1 MLVSVWDL
9 QRQFDTKLRDTAS
22 AREKITEK
30 ETLKSIKY
38 TKKSSIMPPEK
49 RNKFLDADE
58 SEDDLDQGYDSE
70 AEELRKGGRSAKR
83 RKVDSEDED
92 NFSDGENDTP
102 KNAAAGDDEE
112 DDDDEAGGAAAS
124 DDEDQDRPSGSTKK
138 SKSSTELP
146 DVSKALTKKNLV
158 ATEEAVKK
166 SGVVYVSRIPPFMKP
181 QKLRSLLEPYGR
193 INRIFLAPE
202 DPAAHARRVKA
213 GGNKKK
219 SYTEGWV
226 EFVRKRD
233 AKAVC
238 ELLNARNI
246 GGKKGSYYHDDI
258 WTLKYLKGFKWRHL
272 TEQISAENAERTSR
286 MRAEIS
292 KAGKENK
299 EFVRNVER
307 ARVLDGIAA
316 TKAKRGKKQQ
326 QPQQPAA
333 SGAAGD
339 GEAGEKRRT
348 VFKQIPLAER
358 KSGEAAGGA
367 KPAGDVARVL
377 GKIF

>member
-1 MLVSVWDL
+1 M
-9 QRQFDTKLRDTAS
+9 A
-22 AREKITEK
+22 
-30 ETLKSIKY
+30 
-38 TKKSSIMPPEK
+38 PEK
-49 RNKFLDADE
+49 RNKFLEAEDSD
-58 SEDDLDQGYDSE
+58 DDLDQGYDSE

-92 NFSDGENDTP
+92 DFSD
-102 KNAAAGDDEE
+102 EE
-112 DDDDEAGGAAAS
+112 RDASKTGGGAS
-124 DDEDQDRPSGSTKK
+124 DDEDDADEDAEASTSSKKDSRPSTAVD
-138 SKSSTELP
+138 LP
-146 DVSKALTKKNLV
+146 DISKPLTKKNLV

-166 SGVVYVSRIPPFMKP
+166 SGVVYISRIPPFMKP
-181 QKLRSLLEPYGR
+181 QKLRSLLEPYGK

-202 DPAAHARRVKA
+202 DPSAHARRVKN

-226 EFVRKRD
+226 EFLRKRD
-233 AKAVC
+233 AKAMC
-238 ELLNARNI
+238 ELLNARTI

-292 KAGKENK
+292 KASKENK

-307 ARVLDGIAA
+307 ARVMDGIAA
-316 TKAKRGKKQQ
+316 TKAKRSGKQGAGAAADEEGVASGSG
-326 QPQQPAA
+326 AA
-333 SGAAGD
+333 SGADHGPAN
-339 GEAGEKRRT
+339 KRRT
-348 VFKQIPLAER
+348 VFKQIPLADR
-358 KSGEAAGGA
+358 KSDASSGG

>member
-1 MLVSVWDL
+1 M
-9 QRQFDTKLRDTAS
+9 A
-22 AREKITEK
+22 
-30 ETLKSIKY
+30 
-38 TKKSSIMPPEK
+38 PEK
-49 RNKFLDADE
+49 RNAFLDADE

-83 RKVDSEDED
+83 RKVDEEDED
-92 NFSDGENDTP
+92 DFSDEEEEHDTP
-102 KNAAAGDDEE
+102 KKNSAAVATADDDQEDDDEE
-112 DDDDEAGGAAAS
+112 A
-124 DDEDQDRPSGSTKK
+124 DQDEQSEDPSAKK
-138 SKSSTELP
+138 SSKSSAAEADLP
-146 DVSKALTKKNLV
+146 GVSKPLTKKNLV

-166 SGVVYVSRIPPFMKP
+166 SGVVYISRVPPFMKP
-181 QKLRSLLEPYGR
+181 QKLRSLLEPYGK

-213 GGNKKK
+213 GGNKKR

-226 EFVRKRD
+226 EFVRKAH
-233 AKAVC
+233 AKAAC
-238 ELLNARNI
+238 ELLNARTI

-272 TEQISAENAERTSR
+272 TEQIAAENAERTSR

-292 KAGKENK
+292 KATKENK

-316 TKAKRGKKQQ
+316 TKAKRGKQGADTTAEATAT
-326 QPQQPAA
+326 AA
-333 SGAAGD
+333 APGKD
-339 GEAGEKRRT
+339 GEAAAEERKRRT

-358 KSGEAAGGA
+358 KSEAASGG

>member
-1 MLVSVWDL
+1 M
-9 QRQFDTKLRDTAS
+9 A
-22 AREKITEK
+22 
-30 ETLKSIKY
+30 
-38 TKKSSIMPPEK
+38 PEK
-49 RNKFLDADE
+49 RNKFLEAEDSD
-58 SEDDLDQGYDSE
+58 DDLDQGYDSE

-92 NFSDGENDTP
+92 DFSDEEREAPET
-102 KNAAAGDDEE
+102 GDGASADE
-112 DDDDEAGGAAAS
+112 DDDA
-124 DDEDQDRPSGSTKK
+124 DEDAEASTSSKKK
-138 SKSSTELP
+138 SKPSTAVDLP
-146 DVSKALTKKNLV
+146 DVSKPLTKKNLV

-166 SGVVYVSRIPPFMKP
+166 SGVVYISRIPPFMKP
-181 QKLRSLLEPYGR
+181 QKLRSLLEPYGK

-202 DPAAHARRVKA
+202 DPTAHARRVKN

-226 EFVRKRD
+226 EFLRKRD

-238 ELLNARNI
+238 ELLNARTI

-292 KAGKENK
+292 KASKENK

-316 TKAKRGKKQQ
+316 TKAKRSGKQGAE
-326 QPQQPAA
+326 AA
-333 SGAAGD
+333 AADGEGVAPAAGD
-339 GEAGEKRRT
+339 GVLDKRRT
-348 VFKQIPLAER
+348 VFKQIPLADR
-358 KSGEAAGGA
+358 KSDASSGG

>member
-1 MLVSVWDL
+1 M
-9 QRQFDTKLRDTAS
+9 A
-22 AREKITEK
+22 
-30 ETLKSIKY
+30 
-38 TKKSSIMPPEK
+38 PEK
-49 RNKFLDADE
+49 RNKFLEAED

-83 RKVDSEDED
+83 RKVDSEDEED
-92 NFSDGENDTP
+92 FSD
-102 KNAAAGDDEE
+102 EE
-112 DDDDEAGGAAAS
+112 RDASKAGGGGAS
-124 DDEDQDRPSGSTKK
+124 DDEDGGADDDEQASTSSKKKSRPSTAMD
-138 SKSSTELP
+138 LP
-146 DVSKALTKKNLV
+146 DISKPLTKKNLV

-166 SGVVYVSRIPPFMKP
+166 SGVVYISRIPPFMKP
-181 QKLRSLLEPYGR
+181 QKLRSLLEPYGK

-202 DPAAHARRVKA
+202 DPTAHARRVKN

-219 SYTEGWV
+219 LYTEGWV
-226 EFVRKRD
+226 EFLRRRD

-238 ELLNARNI
+238 ELLNARTI

-292 KAGKENK
+292 KASKENK

-307 ARVLDGIAA
+307 ARVMDGIAA
-316 TKAKRGKKQQ
+316 TKAKRGGKQGASAAADGEG
-326 QPQQPAA
+326 AA
-333 SGAAGD
+333 SGSGAASGVDD
-339 GEAGEKRRT
+339 GQVDKRRT
-348 VFKQIPLAER
+348 VFKQIPLADR
-358 KSGEAAGGA
+358 KSDASSGG

>member
-1 MLVSVWDL
+1 M
-9 QRQFDTKLRDTAS
+9 A
-22 AREKITEK
+22 
-30 ETLKSIKY
+30 
-38 TKKSSIMPPEK
+38 PEK

-58 SEDDLDQGYDSE
+58 SDDDLDQGYDSE

-92 NFSDGENDTP
+92 DFSDEEQNVTKDAED
-102 KNAAAGDDEE
+102 AARDDDEE
-112 DDDDEAGGAAAS
+112 DS
-124 DDEDQDRPSGSTKK
+124 DEDAEASTSTKE
-138 SKSSTELP
+138 KSSSSASKLDLP
-146 DVSKALTKKNLV
+146 DVSKPLTKKNLV
-158 ATEEAVKK
+158 ATEEAIKK
-166 SGVVYVSRIPPFMKP
+166 SGVVYISRIPPFMKP
-181 QKLRSLLEPYGR
+181 QKLRSLLEPYGK

-202 DPAAHARRVKA
+202 DPTAHARRVKA

-226 EFVRKRD
+226 EFMRKKD

-238 ELLNARNI
+238 ELLNARTI

-272 TEQISAENAERTSR
+272 TEQITAENAERTSR

-292 KAGKENK
+292 KASKENK

-316 TKAKRGKKQQ
+316 TREKRGKAAASTTEAGASVDGGAAAA
-326 QPQQPAA
+326 PAA
-333 SGAAGD
+333 D
-339 GEAGEKRRT
+339 EKLDKRRT
-348 VFKQIPLAER
+348 VFKQIPLADR
-358 KSGEAAGGA
+358 KSEAGSAA

>member
-1 MLVSVWDL
+1 M
-9 QRQFDTKLRDTAS
+9 A
-22 AREKITEK
+22 
-30 ETLKSIKY
+30 
-38 TKKSSIMPPEK
+38 PEK
-49 RNKFLDADE
+49 RNKFLEADE
-58 SEDDLDQGYDSE
+58 SDDDLDQGYDSE

-83 RKVDSEDED
+83 RKVDSDDED
-92 NFSDGENDTP
+92 VDDLSDDGNDIPT
-102 KNAAAGDDEE
+102 AG
-112 DDDDEAGGAAAS
+112 DDDDEASDSDEEAADADAS
-124 DDEDQDRPSGSTKK
+124 TSKPSTKK
-138 SKSSTELP
+138 SSKLAELP
-146 DVSKALTKKNLV
+146 DVSKPLTKKNLV

-166 SGVVYVSRIPPFMKP
+166 SGVVYLSRIPPFMKP

-193 INRIFLAPE
+193 VNRIFLAPE
-202 DPAAHARRVKA
+202 DPAAHARRVKN
-213 GGNKKK
+213 GGNKKR

-238 ELLNARNI
+238 ELLNARTV

-272 TEQISAENAERTSR
+272 TEQISSENAERTSR

-292 KAGKENK
+292 KASRENK

-316 TKAKRGKKQQ
+316 TKARRGTQGAGEGEQQ
-326 QPQQPAA
+326 QQQQQQQQTAA
-333 SGAAGD
+333 VGVADSGAGAEKRD
-339 GEAGEKRRT
+339 SADKRRT
-348 VFKQIPLAER
+348 VFKQRPLADR
-358 KSGEAAGGA
+358 KTDAAAG

>member
-1 MLVSVWDL
+1 M
-9 QRQFDTKLRDTAS
+9 A
-22 AREKITEK
+22 
-30 ETLKSIKY
+30 
-38 TKKSSIMPPEK
+38 PEK

-58 SEDDLDQGYDSE
+58 SDDDLDQGYDSE

-92 NFSDGENDTP
+92 DFSD
-102 KNAAAGDDEE
+102 EE
-112 DDDDEAGGAAAS
+112 QNVTKGAEDAAS
-124 DDEDQDRPSGSTKK
+124 DDEGADEDADEEDAEASTSTKK
-138 SKSSTELP
+138 KSSSSNKLDLP
-146 DVSKALTKKNLV
+146 DVSKPLTKKNLV
-158 ATEEAVKK
+158 ATEEAIKK
-166 SGVVYVSRIPPFMKP
+166 SGVVYISRIPPFMKP
-181 QKLRSLLEPYGR
+181 QKLRSLLEPYGK

-202 DPAAHARRVKA
+202 DPTAHARRVKA

-226 EFVRKRD
+226 EFMRKRD

-238 ELLNARNI
+238 ELLNARTI

-272 TEQISAENAERTSR
+272 TEQITAENAERTSR

-292 KAGKENK
+292 KASKENK

-316 TKAKRGKKQQ
+316 TREKRGKA
-326 QPQQPAA
+326 AA
-333 SGAAGD
+333 STTEAGASADGAAA
-339 GEAGEKRRT
+339 AGSAADEKLDKRRT
-348 VFKQIPLAER
+348 VFKQIPLANR
-358 KSGEAAGGA
+358 KSEAGSAV
-367 KPAGDVARVL
+367 KPASDVARVL

>member
-1 MLVSVWDL
+1 M
-9 QRQFDTKLRDTAS
+9 A
-22 AREKITEK
+22 
-30 ETLKSIKY
+30 
-38 TKKSSIMPPEK
+38 PEK

-70 AEELRKGGRSAKR
+70 AEDLRKGGRSAKR
-83 RKVDSEDED
+83 RKVDS
-92 NFSDGENDTP
+92 
-102 KNAAAGDDEE
+102 DEE
-112 DDDDEAGGAAAS
+112 DDFSDEEREVPTTAAEDDEADDND
-124 DDEDQDRPSGSTKK
+124 DDEAADASTSKK
-138 SKSSTELP
+138 PTKPTADLLP
-146 DVSKALTKKNLV
+146 DVTRPLTNKNLV
-158 ATEEAVKK
+158 QSEEAVKK
-166 SGVVYVSRIPPFMKP
+166 SGVVYISRIPPFMKP
-181 QKLRSLLEPYGR
+181 QKLRSLLEPYGK

-238 ELLNARNI
+238 ELLNARTI

-272 TEQISAENAERTSR
+272 TEQIAAENAERTSR
-286 MRAEIS
+286 MRAEIG
-292 KAGKENK
+292 KASRENK

-316 TKAKRGKKQQ
+316 TRAKRGKQQEKQG
-326 QPQQPAA
+326 A
-333 SGAAGD
+333 GAAEAAEASTGGGGGG
-339 GEAGEKRRT
+339 GEGEKKRRT

-358 KSGEAAGGA
+358 KSGEAAAAG
-367 KPAGDVARVL
+367 KPAGNVARVL

>member
-1 MLVSVWDL
+1 M
-9 QRQFDTKLRDTAS
+9 A
-22 AREKITEK
+22 
-30 ETLKSIKY
+30 
-38 TKKSSIMPPEK
+38 PEK

-58 SEDDLDQGYDSE
+58 SDDDLDQGYDSE
-70 AEELRKGGRSAKR
+70 AEELRKGGRTAKR

-92 NFSDGENDTP
+92 DFSDEERNVP
-102 KNAAAGDDEE
+102 GDAE
-112 DDDDEAGGAAAS
+112 DAAS
-124 DDEDQDRPSGSTKK
+124 DNEGADEDGAEASTSTNKKKSNSTKPD
-138 SKSSTELP
+138 LP
-146 DVSKALTKKNLV
+146 DVSKPLTKKNLV
-158 ATEEAVKK
+158 ATEEAIKK
-166 SGVVYVSRIPPFMKP
+166 SGVVYISRIPPFMKP
-181 QKLRSLLEPYGR
+181 QKLRSLLEPYGK

-202 DPAAHARRVKA
+202 DPTAHARRVKA

-226 EFVRKRD
+226 EFMRKKD

-238 ELLNARNI
+238 ELLNARTI

-272 TEQISAENAERTSR
+272 TEQITAENAERTSR

-292 KAGKENK
+292 KASKENK

-316 TKAKRGKKQQ
+316 TREKRGK
-326 QPQQPAA
+326 AA
-333 SGAAGD
+333 AAAVTEVGAGAGPSVGGAAEGQQD
-339 GEAGEKRRT
+339 KRRT
-348 VFKQIPLAER
+348 VFKQIPLADR
-358 KSGEAAGGA
+358 KSEAGSTA
-367 KPAGDVARVL
+367 KPGGDVARVL

>member
-1 MLVSVWDL
+1 M
-9 QRQFDTKLRDTAS
+9 A
-22 AREKITEK
+22 
-30 ETLKSIKY
+30 
-38 TKKSSIMPPEK
+38 PEK
-49 RNKFLDADE
+49 RNKFLDAEE
-58 SEDDLDQGYDSE
+58 SDDDLDQGYDSE

-83 RKVDSEDED
+83 RKVDSDEEDDFSDEEGGLVDQEKDSEDED
-92 NFSDGENDTP
+92 Q
-102 KNAAAGDDEE
+102 E
-112 DDDDEAGGAAAS
+112 DDDDEEA
-124 DDEDQDRPSGSTKK
+124 EPSTSSGKK
-138 SKSSTELP
+138 SKSAAELP
-146 DVSKALTKKNLV
+146 DVSKPLTKKNLI
-158 ATEEAVKK
+158 ATEEAIKK
-166 SGVVYVSRIPPFMKP
+166 SGVVYISRIPPFMKP
-181 QKLRSLLEPYGR
+181 QKLRSLLEPYGK

-202 DPAAHARRVKA
+202 DPAVHARRVKA

-226 EFVRKRD
+226 EFMRKKD

-238 ELLNARNI
+238 ELLNARTI

-292 KAGKENK
+292 KASKENK

-316 TKAKRGKKQQ
+316 TKAKRGKQ
-326 QPQQPAA
+326 AA
-333 SGAAGD
+333 AAAEDTPVAAD
-339 GEAGEKRRT
+339 GEGQAGGDKRRT

-358 KSGEAAGGA
+358 KSEAGAAG

>member
-1 MLVSVWDL
+1 M
-9 QRQFDTKLRDTAS
+9 A
-22 AREKITEK
+22 
-30 ETLKSIKY
+30 
-38 TKKSSIMPPEK
+38 PEK

-58 SEDDLDQGYDSE
+58 SDDDLDQGYDSE

-92 NFSDGENDTP
+92 DFSGEEQNVT
-102 KNAAAGDDEE
+102 KGAE
-112 DDDDEAGGAAAS
+112 DAAS
-124 DDEDQDRPSGSTKK
+124 DDEGVDEEEEDAGASTSTKK
-138 SKSSTELP
+138 KSTKLDLP
-146 DVSKALTKKNLV
+146 DVSKPLTKKNLV
-158 ATEEAVKK
+158 ATEEAIKK
-166 SGVVYVSRIPPFMKP
+166 SGVVYISRIPPFMKP
-181 QKLRSLLEPYGR
+181 QKLRSLLEPYGK

-202 DPAAHARRVKA
+202 DPTAHARRVKA

-226 EFVRKRD
+226 EFMRKKD

-238 ELLNARNI
+238 ELLNARTI

-272 TEQISAENAERTSR
+272 TEQITAENAERTSR

-292 KAGKENK
+292 KASKENK

-316 TKAKRGKKQQ
+316 TREKRGKAAASTTEGGASVDGGATAA
-326 QPQQPAA
+326 PAA
-333 SGAAGD
+333 
-339 GEAGEKRRT
+339 EAEKLDKRRT
-348 VFKQIPLAER
+348 VFKQIPLADR
-358 KSGEAAGGA
+358 KSEPGSAA

>member
-1 MLVSVWDL
+1 M
-9 QRQFDTKLRDTAS
+9 A
-22 AREKITEK
+22 
-30 ETLKSIKY
+30 
-38 TKKSSIMPPEK
+38 PEK
-49 RNKFLDADE
+49 RNKFLEAEDSD
-58 SEDDLDQGYDSE
+58 DDLDQGYDSE

-92 NFSDGENDTP
+92 DFSDEERDAPQT
-102 KNAAAGDDEE
+102 GDGASADEE
-112 DDDDEAGGAAAS
+112 DDA
-124 DDEDQDRPSGSTKK
+124 DEDADEDAGASASSKKK
-138 SKSSTELP
+138 SKPSTAVDLP
-146 DVSKALTKKNLV
+146 DVSKPLTKKNLV
-158 ATEEAVKK
+158 ATEEAVRK
-166 SGVVYVSRIPPFMKP
+166 SGVVYISRIPPFMKP
-181 QKLRSLLEPYGR
+181 QKLRSLLEPYGK

-202 DPAAHARRVKA
+202 DPTAHARRVKN

-226 EFVRKRD
+226 EFLRKRD

-238 ELLNARNI
+238 ELLNARTI

-292 KAGKENK
+292 KASKENK

-316 TKAKRGKKQQ
+316 TKAKRSGKQG
-326 QPQQPAA
+326 AGAAAAAADAADGEGFA
-333 SGAAGD
+333 SGPAAGD
-339 GEAGEKRRT
+339 GLLDKRRT
-348 VFKQIPLAER
+348 VFKQIPLADR
-358 KSGEAAGGA
+358 KSDASSGG